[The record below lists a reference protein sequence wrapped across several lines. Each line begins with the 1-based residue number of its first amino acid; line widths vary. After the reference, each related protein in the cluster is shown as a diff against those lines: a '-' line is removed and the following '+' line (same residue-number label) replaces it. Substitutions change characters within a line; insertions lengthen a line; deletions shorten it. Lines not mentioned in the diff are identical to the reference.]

1 MSGTH
6 SHTAEAQADVAR
18 SDVQDRKPNTPPG
31 HVEADRPAVRRIGNR
46 QVGAVFAGAAL
57 LVIAAIAAAFLIA

>member
-6 SHTAEAQADVAR
+6 SHTAKARADLAR

-31 HVEADRPAVRRIGNR
+31 HVEADRPIRRLSMGQSMPVVGVVLAV
-46 QVGAVFAGAAL
+46 VAVVAVLFL
-57 LVIAAIAAAFLIA
+57 LIA